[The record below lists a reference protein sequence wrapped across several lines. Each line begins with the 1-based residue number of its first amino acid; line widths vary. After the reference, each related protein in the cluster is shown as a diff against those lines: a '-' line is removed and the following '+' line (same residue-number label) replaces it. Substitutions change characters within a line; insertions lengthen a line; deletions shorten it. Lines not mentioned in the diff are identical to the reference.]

1 VSDFSIRIPR
11 TSVAVSEA
19 TLLGFLVQDGE
30 VVREGEPLFLIET
43 EKVETEV
50 DAGASGR
57 VHWTGSVDTVYDIG
71 TVIGTIEAF

>member
-19 TLLGFLVQDGE
+19 TLLGFLVPDGE

-50 DAGASGR
+50 EAGASGR